1 MNFDRI
7 KKNYDTQL
15 WTKDM
20 VRLAVKKGII
30 SKAQYFDITKEEYKE
45 E

>member
-1 MNFDRI
+1 MNFERI
-7 KKNYDTQL
+7 KKNYETQL
-15 WTKDM
+15 WSKDM

-30 SKAQYFDITKEEYKE
+30 SEAQYFDITKEEYKE